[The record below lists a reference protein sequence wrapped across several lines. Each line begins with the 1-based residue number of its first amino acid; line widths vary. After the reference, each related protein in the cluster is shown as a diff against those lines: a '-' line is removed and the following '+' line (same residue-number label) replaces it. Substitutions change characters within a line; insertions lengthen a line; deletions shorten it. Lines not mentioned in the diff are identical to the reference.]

1 LFNPKKENIM
11 SKVRFSLN
19 VLAVATFTLAV
30 ASMTQAQATRTWVSG
45 VGDDVNPCSRT
56 APCKTYAGAISK
68 TAVNGEISTLDPG
81 GFGAVTI
88 TKSITIEG
96 TQGQGYG
103 SILASATTGVTINF
117 DNFTATGEG
126 NKSVRL
132 RNLNINGSGGS
143 GGNASSG
150 LRAIR
155 ISGGAAAVG
164 TEVFVEDC
172 VLDGA
177 QGNPGRGIEDFRQGG
192 GLLTVSNTTI
202 RNMGSA
208 AMSVDPNGGLTGASG
223 SIKVNVS
230 GSRVAN
236 CGFGLNFG
244 SNVKAVIFDTTVT
257 NVTNSGVFAIQN
269 SAGTTEISVD
279 HCVINGNG
287 TGFNASSAN
296 TIIRVSNT
304 TALNNTTLSTSAGG
318 GQVLSYGN
326 NQASGASIGAPVSPG

>member
-1 LFNPKKENIM
+1 MNKFRFN
-11 SKVRFSLN
+11 LTA
-19 VLAVATFTLAV
+19 LAVIVFTLAA
-30 ASMTQAQATRTWVSG
+30 ASSANAQATRTWVSG

-103 SILASATTGVTINF
+103 SILHSGTTGVSIPF
-117 DNFTATGEG
+117 DNFTAVGETQ
-126 NKSVRL
+126 KTVRL

-150 LRAIR
+150 LRGIR
-155 ISGGAAAVG
+155 ISGGAAATN

-177 QGNPGRGIEDFRQGG
+177 FGNPGRGIEDVRAGG
-192 GLLTVSNTTI
+192 GLLSVRNTTV
-202 RNMGSA
+202 RNMG
-208 AMSVDPNGGLTGASG
+208 GTGISIATASG
-223 SIKVNVS
+223 NAAIKLI
-230 GSRVAN
+230 VAHCNISN
-236 CGFGLNFG
+236 CLFGIG
-244 SNVKAVIFDTTVT
+244 GG
-257 NVTNSGVFAIQN
+257 TNSKVTVYDTILSNNGTALFTEDQDGAGV
-269 SAGTTEISVD
+269 GTTDMAVD
-279 HCVINGNG
+279 HCVVSSNT
-287 TGFNASSAN
+287 TGFNAATGSA
-296 TIIRVSNT
+296 TIRVSNT
-304 TALNNTTLSTSAGG
+304 TANGNTTLFTVAGG

-326 NQASGASIGAPVSPG
+326 NQANGAAFGGPVSPS

>member
-1 LFNPKKENIM
+1 M
-11 SKVRFSLN
+11 SKFRLTLTA
-19 VLAVATFTLAV
+19 LAVIAFTVLT
-30 ASMTQAQATRTWVSG
+30 ASNANAQATRTWVSG

-103 SILASATTGVTINF
+103 SILSSLTTGVTINF
-117 DNFTATGEG
+117 DNFTAAGEG

-150 LRAIR
+150 LRSIR
-155 ISGGAAAVG
+155 VIGGAAATG

-192 GLLTVSNTTI
+192 GLLSVNNTTI
-202 RNMGSA
+202 RNMASA
-208 AMSVDPNGGLTGASG
+208 GIVVDPNGTLSGASG
-223 SIKVNVS
+223 SIKVSVS
-230 GSRVAN
+230 NTRVTN
-236 CGFGLNFG
+236 CGFGMNFG
-244 SNVKAVIFDTTVT
+244 SNVKAVISDTVIS
-257 NVTNSGVFAIQN
+257 NVTSSAIFAIQN
-269 SAGTTEISVD
+269 SAGITEVSLDRCLITA
-279 HCVINGNG
+279 NG
-287 TGFNASSAN
+287 TGLNASSAS
-296 TIIRVSNT
+296 TIIRVANST
-304 TALNNTTLSTSAGG
+304 LMYNTTLFTTAGG

-326 NQASGASIGAPVSPG
+326 NQAGGTVLGVGVGPS

>member
-1 LFNPKKENIM
+1 M
-11 SKVRFSLN
+11 SKFRFTLTAFALIAFSLA
-19 VLAVATFTLAV
+19 LTSAA
-30 ASMTQAQATRTWVSG
+30 QAQATRTWVSG

-96 TQGQGYG
+96 TQGAGYG
-103 SILASATTGVTINF
+103 SILNTSTTGVNIVF
-117 DNFTATGEG
+117 DNFTASGEG

-150 LRAIR
+150 LRSIR
-155 ISGGAAAVG
+155 ISGGAAATG

-172 VLDGA
+172 VLDGS

-192 GLLTVSNTTI
+192 GLLSVSNTTI

-208 AMSVDPNGGLTGASG
+208 GIVVDPNGNLTGASA
-223 SIKVNVS
+223 SIKVSVAN
-230 GSRVAN
+230 SRVLN
-236 CGFGLNFG
+236 CGFGMNFG
-244 SNVKAVIFDTTVT
+244 SNVKAVIFDSVVS
-257 NVTNSGVFAIQN
+257 NVTNSGIFAIQN
-269 SAGTTEISVD
+269 SAGTTEVSLD
-279 HCVINGNG
+279 HCVINSNG
-287 TGFNASSAN
+287 TGVNASSAN
-296 TIIRVSNT
+296 TIIRVSNST
-304 TALNNTTLSTSAGG
+304 LMHNTTLFTAAGG

-326 NQASGASIGAPVSPG
+326 NQAGGAVLGTGVGPS